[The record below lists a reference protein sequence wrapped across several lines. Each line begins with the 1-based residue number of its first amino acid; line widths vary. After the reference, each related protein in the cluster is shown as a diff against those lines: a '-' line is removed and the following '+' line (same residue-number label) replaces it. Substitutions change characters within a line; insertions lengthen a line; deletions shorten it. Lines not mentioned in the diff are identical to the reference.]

1 MDLLRQMVGLML
13 PSSML
18 DYFEIVKIEQSNA
31 LIEISLD
38 EICYE
43 AYINDKTIES
53 KGFMPATTITDF
65 PIRDHKLLL
74 HIRRRRWINLKDNVS
89 FCRPISLIA
98 EGTRYSKEFATFLK
112 GTYGEF
118 PSDLPYA

>member
-38 EICYE
+38 EIYYE
-43 AYINDKTIES
+43 AYI
-53 KGFMPATTITDF
+53 M
-65 PIRDHKLLL
+65 IR
-74 HIRRRRWINLKDNVS
+74 
-89 FCRPISLIA
+89 P
-98 EGTRYSKEFATFLK
+98 
-112 GTYGEF
+112 
-118 PSDLPYA
+118 

>member
-38 EICYE
+38 EIYYE

-65 PIRDHKLLL
+65 PIR
-74 HIRRRRWINLKDNVS
+74 S
-89 FCRPISLIA
+89 
-98 EGTRYSKEFATFLK
+98 
-112 GTYGEF
+112 
-118 PSDLPYA
+118 